1 MGGEQGSSD
10 SALRVSWRW
19 SWHSSPQG
27 GPRDAGHGRDSG
39 RLLPPSLHP
48 SVSQSFNAYFSHEH
62 SRLLLVWRQVV
73 GARRLVSEVKTATE
87 R

>member
-1 MGGEQGSSD
+1 MSEAAPTQPCKP
-10 SALRVSWRW
+10 ALVTG
-19 SWHSSPQG
+19 HAP
-27 GPRDAGHGRDSG
+27 PRRPSG
-39 RLLPPSLHP
+39 RSARVGPGPAAPAPHSAPPSP
-48 SVSQSFNAYFSHEH
+48 QSFNAYFSHEH